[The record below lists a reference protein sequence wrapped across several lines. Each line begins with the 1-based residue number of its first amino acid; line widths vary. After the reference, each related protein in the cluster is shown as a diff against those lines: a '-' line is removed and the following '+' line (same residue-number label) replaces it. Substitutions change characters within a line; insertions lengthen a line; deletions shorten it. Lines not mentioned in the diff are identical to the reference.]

1 VKLEYKVLWGKVVKS
16 QGMELEY
23 KFLGYATGMQSF
35 EVQSW
40 NIKFS
45 VVKME
50 ECLRVGIWNAKLD
63 RLLR

>member
-1 VKLEYKVLWGKVVKS
+1 MKLEYKVLWGKVVKS

-23 KFLGYATGMQSF
+23 KFLGYATGMQSY
-35 EVQSW
+35 EVRSW

-50 ECLRVGIWNAKLD
+50 ECLKVGIWNAKLD
-63 RLLR
+63 RVLR